1 MSKYI
6 KVDDIKSALCEA
18 VDKGVQLRRGT
29 TIAIIK
35 ILGTVPT
42 IDIVHCKECIHNNTV
57 NCPKSWFDEHLL
69 DYKTCN
75 DDNDFCSDGER
86 EDNE

>member
-1 MSKYI
+1 MSKYT
-6 KVDDIKSALCEA
+6 KVEDIKDVLIELSKSGKWLE
-18 VDKGVQLRRGT
+18 RET
-29 TIAIIK
+29 TMNIIK
-35 ILGTVPT
+35 ALGNLPT
-42 IDIVHCKECIHNNTV
+42 IDIVHCKECIHNNTA

-75 DDNDFCSDGER
+75 DDNDFCSDGEG